1 LTVADERR
9 RAAPGRDRGEV
20 TGSVILLPVVVTMV
34 FLVIHAALVYHARS
48 IMAAAAEDGARAAQ
62 AEGASAATGRAV
74 ALEVLDSSSGL
85 IPHPLV
91 EVERTAADVRVTV
104 SAPVRGPIP
113 WFHPTVR
120 ASAGGPIERFIPEDQ
135 R

>member
-1 LTVADERR
+1 VGSA
-9 RAAPGRDRGEV
+9 RDRGEV
-20 TGSVILLPVVVTMV
+20 TGAVILLPVVVTMV

-48 IMAAAAEDGARAAQ
+48 ILAAAAEDGARAAQ
-62 AEGASAATGRAV
+62 AQGATAVTGRAV
-74 ALEVLDSSSGL
+74 AFEVLGGSSGL
-85 IPHPLV
+85 LPDPAV
-91 EVERTAADVRVTV
+91 DVERTATDVRVTV
-104 SAPVRGPIP
+104 SASVRGPIP

>member
-1 LTVADERR
+1 MADESRT
-9 RAAPGRDRGEV
+9 AISGRERGEV
-20 TGSVILLPVVVTMV
+20 TGAVILLPVVVTMV

-48 IMAAAAEDGARAAQ
+48 VMAAAAEDGARAAQ
-62 AEGASAATGRAV
+62 AEGASAAAGRTV

-85 IPHPLV
+85 IPDPAV
-91 EVERTAADVRVTV
+91 EVERTATDVRVTV
-104 SAPVRGPIP
+104 RATVRGPIP
-113 WFHPTVR
+113 WFHPTVQ